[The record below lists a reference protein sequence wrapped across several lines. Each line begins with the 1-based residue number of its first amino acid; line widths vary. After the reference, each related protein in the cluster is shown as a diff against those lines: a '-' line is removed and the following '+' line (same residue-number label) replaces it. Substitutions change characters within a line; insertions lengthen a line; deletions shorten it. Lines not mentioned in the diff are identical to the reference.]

1 MGSQGEKSVWTE
13 CEWRTGETQKVRRL
27 GWKCWAHMLSRALFS
42 SACDTAFHKV
52 ARYLLP
58 FL

>member
-27 GWKCWAHMLSRALFS
+27 GWEMLGTYAFS
-42 SACDTAFHKV
+42 GVVLVCMRHCIS
-52 ARYLLP
+52 
-58 FL
+58 